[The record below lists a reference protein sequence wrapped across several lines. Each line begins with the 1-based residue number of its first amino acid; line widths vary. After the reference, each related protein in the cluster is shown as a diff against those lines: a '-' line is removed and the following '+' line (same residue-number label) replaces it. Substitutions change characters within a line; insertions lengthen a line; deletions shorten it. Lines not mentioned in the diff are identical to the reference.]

1 MFEVRGRVPSFGR
14 KNRGRNA
21 SGGFCIKHEG
31 GSCEEGLLPYSHEHG
46 KNLFRKNA
54 APSGGNRKGSQKDGR
69 QETFLHRKSRHSTSS
84 KNMSGSEE
92 NDPLDLLS
100 MLGFDRPSEGQDI
113 SFAELLSTSPI
124 PTNLC
129 PSASR
134 HSRRADVTGSLAS
147 HEEESEDD
155 DSDEPSAAT
164 ITPVKTASK
173 PIPAPVQ
180 SSSGLHI
187 RLSYSPPSVISEDG
201 SSFVDGRS
209 CSSFLLSS
217 STGSSIGRP
226 TSPSPSSGYK
236 GKGIYYPYLLDDPQ
250 LIAEKQREHGSHMAY
265 PSYIVSRSCCFFGL
279 CNVY

>member
-1 MFEVRGRVPSFGR
+1 
-14 KNRGRNA
+14 
-21 SGGFCIKHEG
+21 
-31 GSCEEGLLPYSHEHG
+31 
-46 KNLFRKNA
+46 
-54 APSGGNRKGSQKDGR
+54 
-69 QETFLHRKSRHSTSS
+69 
-84 KNMSGSEE
+84 
-92 NDPLDLLS
+92 

-134 HSRRADVTGSLAS
+134 HGSSHSRRTDVTGSLAS

-164 ITPVKTASK
+164 ITPVKATSK

-180 SSSGLHI
+180 SSSGIHI

-265 PSYIVSRSCCFFGL
+265 PSYIVSRSCFCLWL